1 MVAAGPAVREVS
13 SAGAAAGSLYF
24 ELLGLVGV
32 GWVQIARGELRQA
45 AETLRLVL
53 RRIAGQEGQ
62 TYAFAGTA
70 HTGLGWVLREWN
82 HLESAEQQLRTSIEL
97 TTRWNISALMLRGYF
112 QLARVRQARG
122 DAAGALELIAQADQA
137 MRRSSGGLLVGVV
150 AACQAQLWLQQGNLV
165 AAKHWATTV
174 PLDPD
179 QPITL
184 LGELERLALV
194 RVQIAQG
201 RAEEALQALDRL
213 RTMVETAGRDGSVL
227 EILLLQALAQLRIG
241 NSAQAIAR
249 LAQAL
254 ARAEPEG
261 YVRLFVDEGPV
272 MEAML
277 RQMLAAQRSHR
288 LAAPHSSG
296 AYLEHLLAAFGGSPA
311 PGAPSRAAAPSTA
324 QTQAL
329 IEPLNA
335 RELAVLR
342 LLASGKS
349 NAAIARELIVAPSTI
364 KWHLKHLY
372 AKLQVHSRAQAVA
385 CARQLQLLE

>member
-13 SAGAAAGSLYF
+13 SAGAAAGSRYF

-194 RVQIAQG
+194 RVQIAQS

-213 RTMVETAGRDGSVL
+213 RAAAEVVGRGGSVL
-227 EILLLQALAQLRIG
+227 EILLLRALAQQRLGNIVQALAQL
-241 NSAQAIAR
+241 AEA
-249 LAQAL
+249 LAQ
-254 ARAEPEG
+254 AEPEG
-261 YVRLFVDEGPV
+261 YMRLFVDEGPP
-272 MEAML
+272 M
-277 RQMLAAQRSHR
+277 Q
-288 LAAPHSSG
+288 
-296 AYLEHLLAAFGGSPA
+296 
-311 PGAPSRAAAPSTA
+311 
-324 QTQAL
+324 
-329 IEPLNA
+329 
-335 RELAVLR
+335 
-342 LLASGKS
+342 
-349 NAAIARELIVAPSTI
+349 
-364 KWHLKHLY
+364 
-372 AKLQVHSRAQAVA
+372 
-385 CARQLQLLE
+385 

>member
-1 MVAAGPAVREVS
+1 
-13 SAGAAAGSLYF
+13 
-24 ELLGLVGV
+24 
-32 GWVQIARGELRQA
+32 
-45 AETLRLVL
+45 
-53 RRIAGQEGQ
+53 
-62 TYAFAGTA
+62 
-70 HTGLGWVLREWN
+70 VLREWN

-150 AACQAQLWLQQGNLV
+150 AACQAQLWLQQGNLA

-174 PLDPD
+174 SLDPD